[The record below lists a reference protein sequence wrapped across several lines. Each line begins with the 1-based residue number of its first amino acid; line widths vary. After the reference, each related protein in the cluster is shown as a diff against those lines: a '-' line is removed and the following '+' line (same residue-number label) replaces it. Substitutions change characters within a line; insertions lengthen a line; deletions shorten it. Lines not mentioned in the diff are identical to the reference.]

1 MCGDDNKS
9 PQNLSINRV
18 SYTIVKADSRSA
30 IRFNR
35 LLPLIA
41 LGGGQVSL
49 VRDFWSKLP
58 SGGGPEYTAIF
69 AEEPLDIL
77 YRHRLGEQEALD
89 G

>member
-1 MCGDDNKS
+1 MAEWSKALAWKVS
-9 PQNLSINRV
+9 IRQNRIEGSNP
-18 SYTIVKADSRSA
+18 SRSA